1 MSRQATNIQPLLL
14 KTLPHQQAMLNN
26 LVCGQSLQLQTHIHG
41 SPCTVS
47 LLPIVDSRQF
57 DIELQLSID
66 GLPARVQVSRELFA
80 SVHMGSTSLADLI
93 SQLPDDLRLGCANV
107 ALEQLFAD
115 LRRLLQRDVRLQRM
129 GMSEHIAE
137 GTPCLGLQF
146 HHGES
151 AVSGVLVTNDQIRH
165 QLQELI
171 SHNRGTALTTA
182 ADDIAMPLSL
192 EVGYTFMTDVR
203 LQQLASGDIILMD
216 RCWYQDGN
224 QIFLRLSE
232 SDGYLGTL
240 DESQIT
246 LKQRIKQSLERNM
259 SDDFDDFDDDLDLG
273 DDYDFDLDPEDD
285 QLAQTAFT
293 EEAETSPPAQPP
305 AQADTA
311 QPVQQVTQRDIQ
323 GLPVKL
329 TFDIGQQELTIGD
342 LGRLGPG
349 YTFELNRDITAPVTM
364 KANGK
369 LFAECELV
377 NVNNQLGA
385 RIVRL
390 L

>member
-1 MSRQATNIQPLLL
+1 
-14 KTLPHQQAMLNN
+14 
-26 LVCGQSLQLQTHIHG
+26 
-41 SPCTVS
+41 
-47 LLPIVDSRQF
+47 
-57 DIELQLSID
+57 
-66 GLPARVQVSRELFA
+66 
-80 SVHMGSTSLADLI
+80 
-93 SQLPDDLRLGCANV
+93 
-107 ALEQLFAD
+107 
-115 LRRLLQRDVRLQRM
+115 
-129 GMSEHIAE
+129 
-137 GTPCLGLQF
+137 
-146 HHGES
+146 
-151 AVSGVLVTNDQIRH
+151 
-165 QLQELI
+165 
-171 SHNRGTALTTA
+171 
-182 ADDIAMPLSL
+182 
-192 EVGYTFMTDVR
+192 
-203 LQQLASGDIILMD
+203 
-216 RCWYQDGN
+216 
-224 QIFLRLSE
+224 
-232 SDGYLGTL
+232 
-240 DESQIT
+240 
-246 LKQRIKQSLERNM
+246 M

-305 AQADTA
+305 AQADRA

>member
-80 SVHMGSTSLADLI
+80 SVDMGSTSLADLI

-129 GMSEHIAE
+129 GMCEHIAE